1 MKDFKIDILGELYKV
16 CFRDATDPR
25 LENADGY
32 CDWTTNEIVVRQ
44 DWADDVH
51 NLKDLNVYKLKVLKH
66 ELIHAFLFESGLAE
80 NSWGTNEEIVD
91 WIALQ
96 FDKIVNAFDRI
107 EAMYE

>member
-1 MKDFKIDILGELYKV
+1 MKDFKIEILGEVYKV

-25 LENADGY
+25 LETADGY

-44 DWADDVH
+44 DWADDVS
-51 NLKDLNVYKLKVLKH
+51 NLKDLNVYKIKVIKH
-66 ELIHAFLFESGLAE
+66 ELIHAFLMESGLGE

-91 WIALQ
+91 WIARQ

-107 EAMYE
+107 EALYE

>member
-1 MKDFKIDILGELYKV
+1 MRYWEK
-16 CFRDATDPR
+16 FRDFSDHR

-32 CDWTTNEIVVRQ
+32 CDWTTKEIVIRSEFPESVN
-44 DWADDVH
+44 
-51 NLKDLNVYKLKVLKH
+51 NLGKLHLYKLKVLKH

-107 EAMYE
+107 EAVFE

>member
-1 MKDFKIDILGELYKV
+1 MKDFKIEILGEVYKV
-16 CFRDATDPR
+16 QFRDLSDPR

-32 CDWTTNEIVVRQ
+32 CDWTTKEIVVRSEFPE
-44 DWADDVH
+44 DVNNMRELH
-51 NLKDLNVYKLKVLKH
+51 VYKLKVLKH
-66 ELIHAFLFESGLAE
+66 ELIHAFLFESGLAG

-107 EAMYE
+107 EAVFE